1 MATLYAQI
9 IINTLVLSLTYILV
23 ALGLTLVLSVM
34 DILNFA
40 HGAIY
45 MIGSYFFYL
54 FLMKAGMPYFLAA
67 LLAIVVTGILGV
79 VLEKYVL
86 RRVGTAHLEALVL
99 TFGLA
104 MALESLIT
112 IIFGGWPLHVKGL
125 FTGILKVFGVILALE
140 RVAIV
145 VVATAL
151 VIALFFYVGKTKQG
165 RAMRAV
171 AQNRVAAQLQGID
184 PNRVS
189 AICFFIAC
197 ALAASAGVLTGPV
210 FGISP
215 SMGLSPLLNGFT
227 AMILGGLGSIAGCVV
242 GGFILGALISFG
254 STLLDPIMANI
265 IAFALILVVL
275 IFRPR
280 GVMGRVQK

>member
-9 IINTLVLSLTYILV
+9 IVNTLVLSLTYILV

-45 MIGSYFFYL
+45 MLGSYFFYT
-54 FLMKAGMPYFLAA
+54 FLTNAGLPYFLSAI
-67 LLAIVVTGILGV
+67 LAIVLTGFLGIL
-79 VLEKYVL
+79 LEKYVL
-86 RRVGTAHLEALVL
+86 RRVGTAHLEALVI

-112 IIFGGWPLHVKGL
+112 IIFGGWPLPVKGL
-125 FTGILKVFGVILALE
+125 LTGTLKVFGVILSLE
-140 RVAIV
+140 RLMIILVSI
-145 VVATAL
+145 AL
-151 VIALFFYVGKTKQG
+151 VGLLFFYVGKTKQG

-171 AQNRVAAQLQGID
+171 AQNRIGAQLQGID

-189 AICFFIAC
+189 ALCFFISC

-215 SMGLSPLLNGFT
+215 SMGLSPLLNGFS
-227 AMILGGLGSIAGCVV
+227 AMILGGLGSIVGCVV

-254 STLLDPIMANI
+254 STLLNPILANI

-280 GVMGRVQK
+280 GVMGSVQR

>member
-1 MATLYAQI
+1 MVIFYAQI
-9 IINTLVLSLTYILV
+9 IVNSLVLGLTYVLL
-23 ALGLTLVLSVM
+23 ALGLTLVLSIM

-45 MIGSYFFYL
+45 MLGGYIFYT
-54 FLMKAGMPYFLAA
+54 FLMKAGLPYFLSAF
-67 LLAIVVTGILGV
+67 LAIVLTGFVGVLLERFIL
-79 VLEKYVL
+79 
-86 RRVGTAHLEALVL
+86 RPVGTKHLEALVM

-104 MALESLIT
+104 IALESLILVVFGAWILPVRGLLTGTITFFGVVLSLERLT
-112 IIFGGWPLHVKGL
+112 IIFLAI
-125 FTGILKVFGVILALE
+125 ILVG
-140 RVAIV
+140 
-145 VVATAL
+145 
-151 VIALFFYVGKTKQG
+151 ALFYWVGMTKQG

-171 AQNRVAAQLQGID
+171 AQNRVGAQLQGVD
-184 PNRVS
+184 PNRVT
-189 AICFFIAC
+189 AWVLFVAC
-197 ALAASAGVLTGPV
+197 ALAASAGVLTGPA

-215 SMGLSPLLNGFT
+215 DMWLAPLLNGFT
-227 AMILGGLGSIAGCVV
+227 AMILGGLGSITGCVV
-242 GGFILGALISFG
+242 GGLILGALISFG

>member
-9 IINTLVLSLTYILV
+9 IVNTLVLSMTYILV

-45 MIGSYFFYL
+45 MLGSYFFYT
-54 FLMKAGMPYFLAA
+54 FLMKAGLPYFLSAI
-67 LLAIVVTGILGV
+67 LAILLTGFVGIL
-79 VLEKYVL
+79 LERYML
-86 RRVGTAHLEALVL
+86 RRVGTAHLEALVI

-112 IIFGGWPLHVKGL
+112 IIFGGWPLPVRGL
-125 FTGILKVFGVILALE
+125 LTGTLKVFGVMLSLE
-140 RVAIV
+140 RLAIILV
-145 VVATAL
+145 SIAL
-151 VIALFFYVGKTKQG
+151 VGLLFFYVGKTRQG

-171 AQNRVAAQLQGID
+171 AENRVAAQLQGID

-189 AICFFIAC
+189 ALCFFIAC

-210 FGISP
+210 FGIAP
-215 SMGLSPLLNGFT
+215 SMGFSPLLNGFT
-227 AMILGGLGSIAGCVV
+227 AMILGGLGSIVGCVV